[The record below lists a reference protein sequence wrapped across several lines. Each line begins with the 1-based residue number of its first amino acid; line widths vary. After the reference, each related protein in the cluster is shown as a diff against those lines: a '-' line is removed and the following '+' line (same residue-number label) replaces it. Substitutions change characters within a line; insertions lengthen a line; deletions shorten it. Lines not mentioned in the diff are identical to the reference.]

1 MNCAK
6 CQRPMGQL
14 HEVVERETLFVLWE
28 CACGHKLLDRKPLPP
43 GRAPAPAPTQVS
55 TASSSH
61 DQD

>member
-43 GRAPAPAPTQVS
+43 GRAPAPTQVS